1 MKKSKFTSLI
11 VILLLSGSIFASIPT
26 NKKLLKNSPAKIEN
40 NLLNGLYSNNNGLQ
54 ISSTYFLGEMKS
66 EKALIPLMNLLR
78 SGKTEGAKAMAALSL
93 IKIGNQRGI
102 YMVMQ
107 GAKFNDSKKIRKL
120 CKHLYKSYLF
130 ENFYNN
136 FSSTNGLV
144 ITEVSN

>member
-1 MKKSKFTSLI
+1 MRKSKFTSLI
-11 VILLLSGSIFASIPT
+11 VILILSGSIFASIPT
-26 NKKLLKNSPAKIEN
+26 NKNLIKNSPAKIEN
-40 NLLNGLYSNNNGLQ
+40 NLLNNNGLQ

-78 SGKTEGAKAMAALSL
+78 SGKTDGARAMAALSL

-107 GAKFNDSKKIRKL
+107 GAKFNDSEKIRKL

-130 ENFYNN
+130 ENFYKN